1 MRERALVPTRE
12 RDLPLY
18 RRWRNAQADFLR
30 QDRALTR
37 ADQERWFRDTVLP
50 SRFDKRPALAMFS
63 ILEDGKCVGYCG
75 LTHISWP
82 HKRAEV
88 VFLTATERLRD
99 RKRYADDFRWC
110 LELLKSYAFDHLG
123 LERLTME
130 NHDLRPWHIV
140 ALEKSGFK
148 PEGRLRGHVV
158 KNGRRLDLLIHGLLA
173 SRRGS
178 AH

>member
-12 RDLPLY
+12 RDLPSY
-18 RRWRNAQADFLR
+18 RRWRNAQSDFLR
-30 QDRALTR
+30 QEKPLRAS
-37 ADQERWFRDTVLP
+37 DQLRWFRDAVLP
-50 SRFDKRPALAMFS
+50 SRFEKRPALVMFS
-63 ILEDGKCVGYCG
+63 FLEDERCVGYCG

-88 VFLTATERLRD
+88 VFLTATERLKD

-110 LELLKSYAFDHLG
+110 LALLKSYAFDHLG

-130 NHDLRPWHIV
+130 NHDLRPWHV
-140 ALEKSGFK
+140 AALEKSGFK

-158 KNGRRLDLLIHGLLA
+158 KKGRRLDLLVHGLLA
-173 SRRGS
+173 REAGR
-178 AH
+178 